1 MKTTANQQ
9 SVEDFIN
16 SITDQAK
23 KDDALLLIDMCKD
36 ITGEPPV
43 MWGDSIVGFGTY
55 HYKYESG
62 REGDMF
68 LTGFSPRK
76 QNMVVYVMN
85 GFTHYQ
91 TSLKSLGKH
100 KTGKSCLYLKK
111 LQNNDLKVLR
121 DIIEASVAYMIKKYH

>member
-16 SITDQAK
+16 SITDQTK
-23 KDDALLLIDMCKD
+23 KEDALLLIEMCKD
-36 ITGEPPV
+36 ITCEEPV
-43 MWGDSIVGFGTY
+43 MWGDSIVGFGNY
-55 HYKYESG
+55 HYKYDSG

-85 GFTHYQ
+85 GFGHYEAHL
-91 TSLKSLGKH
+91 SNLGSH
-100 KTGKSCLYLKK
+100 KAGKSCLYLKK
-111 LQNNDLKVLR
+111 LENNDLKVLR
-121 DIIEASVAYMIKKYH
+121 NMIETSVAYMIKKYH

>member
-9 SVEDFIN
+9 SVADFIN
-16 SITDQAK
+16 DIADQTK
-23 KDDALLLIDMCKD
+23 KDDALLLIEMCKE
-36 ITGEPPV
+36 ITGEEPV

-55 HYKYESG
+55 HYKYDSG

-85 GFTHYQ
+85 GFGHYEAHL
-91 TSLKSLGKH
+91 SDLGSH

-111 LQNNDLKVLR
+111 LQNNDLNVLR
-121 DIIEASVAYMIKKYH
+121 DIIEASVAYMKKKYH

>member
-9 SVEDFIN
+9 SVEEFIGK
-16 SITDQAK
+16 IADQTK
-23 KDDALLLIDMCKD
+23 KDDALLLIEMCKD
-36 ITGEPPV
+36 ITGEEPV
-43 MWGDSIVGFGTY
+43 MWGDSIVGFGKY
-55 HYKYESG
+55 HYKYDSG

-85 GFTHYQ
+85 GFGRYEAHLTE
-91 TSLKSLGKH
+91 LGSH

-111 LQNNDLKVLR
+111 LENNNLHTLR
-121 DIIEASVAYMIKKYH
+121 KIIEESVTYMIEKYH